1 MMIHLTPDQERRIQA
16 VIDKGAYESVEEV
29 VEAALAAVEQ
39 RVVPG
44 FSGSQEEL
52 EALLLEGL
60 ASKTMSEEEFWSSVK
75 NQTSALLKEYELSSS
90 GAPTSS

>member
-16 VIDKGAYESVEEV
+16 VIDKGAYDSVEEV

-60 ASKTMSEEEFWSSVK
+60 ASKTMSEEEFWSSFK
-75 NQTSALLKEYELSSS
+75 RETKTLLEQHKS
-90 GAPTSS
+90 GSQS